1 MEKAKERMKKQ
12 AQNEKNPTLQRNPPS
27 SHGNLLEMK
36 MIRTAKRKKIRA
48 ALMLGTQA
56 TTQETLLQICRKPVK
71 G

>member
-1 MEKAKERMKKQ
+1 MTEARFLLF
-12 AQNEKNPTLQRNPPS
+12 NFVVDHFRNPPS

-56 TTQETLLQICRKPVK
+56 MTQETLLQICRKPVK

>member
-1 MEKAKERMKKQ
+1 
-12 AQNEKNPTLQRNPPS
+12 
-27 SHGNLLEMK
+27 MK

-56 TTQETLLQICRKPVK
+56 MTQETLLQICRKPVK